1 MDDFIEYPLKVTF
14 KLEELNNV
22 IEQSIDVENCESWS
36 SLVIKFATFLSA
48 KYGYSILDKI
58 VLIEDYPF
66 PFSLEDERSIT
77 QKEYDSII
85 AARKSKGKK

>member
-1 MDDFIEYPLKVTF
+1 MDDYIEPVLKVTF
-14 KLEELNNV
+14 K
-22 IEQSIDVENCESWS
+22 IEQFNDVLTQSIEVKDCEGWN
-36 SLVIKFATFLSA
+36 SLILKFATFLSA
-48 KYGYSILDKI
+48 KYGYTVLDKI

>member
-22 IEQSIDVENCESWS
+22 LEQSIDVENCESWS

-58 VLIEDYPF
+58 ILIEDYPF

-85 AARKSKGKK
+85 AARKTKGKK

>member
-14 KLEELNNV
+14 RLEELNNLL
-22 IEQSIDVENCESWS
+22 EQSIDVEDCESWS

>member
-14 KLEELNNV
+14 RLDELNNV
-22 IEQSIDVENCESWS
+22 LEQSIDVENCESWS